1 MNNPGKA
8 FTWRHLNSIFTDEG
22 EIMGLRM
29 RDRLFGNVTSIFRF
43 EHPKQCPEGH
53 RQISWVSSENDVH
66 CWLCDKTY
74 PITQCFTALGESQ
87 QTENN

>member
-1 MNNPGKA
+1 
-8 FTWRHLNSIFTDEG
+8 
-22 EIMGLRM
+22 MGLRM

-53 RQISWVSSENDVH
+53 RQISWVSNESDVH

-74 PITQCFTALGESQ
+74 PISECFTAHGESQ